1 MSDPKR
7 ELREFTFHQHI
18 RAANDKLGEDVLIPP
33 GDDMGMVKIG
43 GEEVLA
49 AVDQCVV
56 GRHCRPDEPLRAVG
70 RKAVLRNL
78 SDVAAMA
85 ARPVAILASAA
96 LAAGTTE
103 ADAEELFEGLR
114 ITGEEYG
121 APLIGGDLS
130 MHANPDDPIVVSVTI
145 LARPA
150 LPEGRVIRR
159 NGMQPGDLLAV
170 TGTLG
175 GSLARDGGGRHLD
188 FQPRINEAIQLG
200 TIMGSNLVAM
210 IDLSDGLASDAQRLI
225 ESNETPMRC
234 ILETADLPTREGL
247 DWKRA
252 VGDGEDY
259 ELLFACRRTPPSELS
274 GLPVSVVGCIEA
286 HDPDLGTVLA
296 RTEAGLV
303 DLSGLG
309 WEHGADS

>member
-1 MSDPKR
+1 
-7 ELREFTFHQHI
+7 
-18 RAANDKLGEDVLIPP
+18 
-33 GDDMGMVKIG
+33 MGMVKIG
-43 GEEVLA
+43 GEQVLA

-56 GRHCRPDEPLRAVG
+56 GRHCRPDAPLRAVG

-85 ARPVAILASAA
+85 ARPVAILASAT
-96 LAAGTTE
+96 LTAGTTE
-103 ADAEELFEGLR
+103 ADAEELYEGLR
-114 ITGEEYG
+114 TTGAEYG

-130 MHANPDDPIVVSVTI
+130 IHANPDDPIVVSVTI

-170 TGTLG
+170 TGKLG
-175 GSLARDGGGRHLD
+175 GSLGSDGGGRHLD
-188 FQPRINEAIQLG
+188 FQPRIEEAIQLG
-200 TIMGSNLVAM
+200 NTMGNDLVAM

-225 ESNETPMRC
+225 ESNQAPMRC
-234 ILETADLPTREGL
+234 ILNTADLPIRDGL
-247 DWKRA
+247 DWRRA

-259 ELLFACRRTPPSELS
+259 ELLFACRQPPPQELN
-274 GLPVSVVGCIEA
+274 GLPITVVGRIES
-286 HDPDLGTVLA
+286 HDPNLGTVLA
-296 RTEAGLV
+296 RTDAGLV

-309 WEHGADS
+309 WEHGSDS